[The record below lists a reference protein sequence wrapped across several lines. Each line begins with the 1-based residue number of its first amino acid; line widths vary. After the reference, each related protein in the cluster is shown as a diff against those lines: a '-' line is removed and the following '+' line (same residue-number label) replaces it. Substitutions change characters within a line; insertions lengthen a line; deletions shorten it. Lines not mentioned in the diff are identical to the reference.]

1 MSRATED
8 KFLGAL
14 LGVAIGDALGLPV
27 TGMDAASIAKRHG
40 AFTGYLSTGE
50 DGGDDQPAGQISDKT
65 DTVLC
70 VVESLTTN
78 DGLLDPININARLG
92 FLIQGTSRQWISDA
106 VVHGIEDAAARDG
119 LVSEELVSEQ
129 EATVAVR
136 GVAVGLLH
144 AVGAYDAAELERDAS
159 TVTRL
164 THGGDRAARPVVQV
178 AQATCAAARFGDDLA
193 QWADLVQTTIED
205 DLERRIAETVT
216 TVRDAATFE
225 DAVLAV
231 VREGGEASAL
241 GAIAGGIA
249 GARFGASGIP
259 QQLIDDLDARIYLSM
274 AAPWYYRTVLR
285 RAGTVI
291 DLRVENDGFPR

>member
-8 KFLGAL
+8 TFLGAL

-27 TGMDAASIAKRHG
+27 TGMDAASISRRHG

-70 VVESLTTN
+70 IVESLTTN

-92 FLIQGTSRQWISDA
+92 FLIEGTSRQWMSDA

-119 LVSEELVSEQ
+119 LVSEELASDPD
-129 EATVAVR
+129 ATVAVR

-144 AVGAYDAAELERDAS
+144 TVGAYDAIELARDAR

-164 THGGDRAARPVVQV
+164 THGGDRAARPVIQV
-178 AQATCAAARFGDDLA
+178 AEATCAAARFGDDVARWDALFQVTA
-193 QWADLVQTTIED
+193 GGE
-205 DLERRIAETVT
+205 LERRIAALVN
-216 TVRDAATFE
+216 TVRESATFE

-241 GAIAGGIA
+241 GAVAGGIA

-274 AAPWYYRTVLR
+274 AAPWFYRTVMR

-291 DLRVENDGFPR
+291 DLRMIE